1 MPSVRDVAKRAGVSI
16 STVSVA
22 LNDASRVSAE
32 THRRVMEAVEAIGYA
47 PNSIAR
53 SLRLGRTNL
62 IGLIVSEITN
72 PFFAALAKV
81 IQSEALKAGY
91 NLIVCNSDENPAREL
106 ELLDI
111 LRAQR
116 VAGIIVS
123 PCGRDET
130 YRHALAGIVDVPL
143 LTVDRYVEGL
153 DRGFVGLDSRHAG
166 RMVTEYLLRLGHRR
180 IAFVG
185 GPEGI
190 SSAELRL
197 AGFRDAFDAAG
208 IDVPNE
214 LVWHTDFR
222 AETAYSIVR
231 EWMLKPVRPTAFIGV
246 NNVAMIGAL
255 QAIEDLGFQCP
266 FDVSLAG
273 MDAFPMNS
281 VIRPKL
287 TVAAQ
292 PIEDIGRQAVASL
305 LADVMRPKDAPAEHR
320 ALFLSPTLH
329 VGGSCR
335 DLRDAAGDHAP
346 SRRGHA
352 DTPSG

>member
-1 MPSVRDVAKRAGVSI
+1 MGYTGDVASTHPAMPSVRDVAKRAGVSI
-16 STVSVA
+16 STVSVT

-32 THRRVMEAVEAIGYA
+32 TRRRVMEAVEAIGYS

-81 IQSEALKAGY
+81 IQSQALEAGY

-123 PCGRDET
+123 PCGVDDD
-130 YRHALAGIVDVPL
+130 YRHALAGIADVPM
-143 LTVDRYVEGL
+143 LTIDRYVEGL
-153 DRGFVGLDSRHAG
+153 ERGFVGLDGRLAG

-190 SSAELRL
+190 SSAESRL
-197 AGFRDAFDAAG
+197 TGFRDAMREAG
-208 IDVPNE
+208 VDTPPD
-214 LVWHTDFR
+214 LCRHTDFR
-222 AETAYSIVR
+222 AETAYSIAR
-231 EWMLKPVRPTAFIGV
+231 ELLLRPIRPSAFIAV
-246 NNVAMIGAL
+246 NNFAMIGTL

-273 MDAFPMNS
+273 MDEIPLNS

-292 PIEDIGRQAVASL
+292 PIEEIGRQAVASL
-305 LADVMRPKDAPAEHR
+305 LDDIAQPKRDAGERR
-320 ALFLSPTLH
+320 AYFLSPTLL

-335 DLRDAAGDHAP
+335 DLRV
-346 SRRGHA
+346 
-352 DTPSG
+352 PSG